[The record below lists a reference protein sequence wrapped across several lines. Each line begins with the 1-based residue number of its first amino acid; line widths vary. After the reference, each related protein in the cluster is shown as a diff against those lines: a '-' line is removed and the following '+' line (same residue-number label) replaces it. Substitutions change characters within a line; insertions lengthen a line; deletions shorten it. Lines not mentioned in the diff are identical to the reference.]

1 MQLLT
6 IVYYYRYGMLII
18 CYIHFQITS
27 LIYILMVGFTM
38 HFRSNFWTIII
49 VGTCYNCW
57 WTNSSRQV
65 FFIYFEKNF
74 NVPILETNFHVKPLP
89 KARIP
94 IIKLTL
100 TPTPAL
106 PYGIAC
112 DIGFGGQLALENT
125 RLLLGYASVDPPRL
139 RTLVLFIKVWSKR
152 RKINSA
158 YRGTLS
164 SYGFTL
170 LVIFFLAHV
179 KQPPV
184 LPNLQRIPP
193 LRPVTP
199 VSLI

>member
-1 MQLLT
+1 
-6 IVYYYRYGMLII
+6 
-18 CYIHFQITS
+18 
-27 LIYILMVGFTM
+27 M
-38 HFRSNFWTIII
+38 HLRSNFWTVII
-49 VGTCYNCW
+49 VGTCYNCR

-199 VSLI
+199 VSLIYNN